1 MTIIDNQNLCKLLY
15 YNSNTPLLEGD
26 ITNTHSLI
34 MNNIYPFPIVPDIEE
49 DAKNIITIILDDFR
63 SSNSEYKT
71 SKIVFNILCHI
82 DLWSISGGLRPLSIL
97 NEIDRLFNQQRIATI
112 GKLDFV
118 STRWITANK
127 NWQGYQVAYKV
138 TEFN

>member
-1 MTIIDNQNLCKLLY
+1 MNKIIMTIIDNQNLCKLLY

-71 SKIVFNILCHI
+71 SKIVFISCAILI
-82 DLWSISGGLRPLSIL
+82 YGLFL
-97 NEIDRLFNQQRIATI
+97 
-112 GKLDFV
+112 V
-118 STRWITANK
+118 
-127 NWQGYQVAYKV
+127 V
-138 TEFN
+138 